1 MRKDVKM
8 QAIGIVLLLISI
20 GTIVGPVGAV
30 VVMYHNDL
38 TQLVIPPQI
47 RDLMNGNSSLIPQG
61 SSDGGGD
68 GGIGGLMSPTLVS
81 VQSDPAAHTFS
92 AVFNVTNPTDYDL
105 TLNSLS
111 ANALMTQQQI
121 PAGSISLANPVTAP
135 AGQTTQLTIT
145 GQWTQQIQDY
155 MTTNF
160 PGMTSVE
167 IYVKDVVININGI
180 IVESSGIIDVG
191 NVPFD
196 ILG

>member
-20 GTIVGPVGAV
+20 GTVVGPVGAV

-47 RDLMNGNSSLIPQG
+47 RDLMNGNSGLIPQG
-61 SSDGGGD
+61 SSDGSGD
-68 GGIGGLMSPTLVS
+68 GGISGLVSPTLVS
-81 VQSDPAAHTFS
+81 VQSDPATQTFS
-92 AVFNVTNPTDYDL
+92 AVFEITNPTNYDL
-105 TLNSLS
+105 TLNSFS
-111 ANALMTQQQI
+111 ANALMTEQQI

-155 MTTNF
+155 MTTNY
-160 PGMTSVE
+160 PVMTSVE
-167 IYVKDVVININGI
+167 IYVKDVVININGV
-180 IVESSGIIDVG
+180 IVESSGITDLG
-191 NVPFD
+191 NIPFD